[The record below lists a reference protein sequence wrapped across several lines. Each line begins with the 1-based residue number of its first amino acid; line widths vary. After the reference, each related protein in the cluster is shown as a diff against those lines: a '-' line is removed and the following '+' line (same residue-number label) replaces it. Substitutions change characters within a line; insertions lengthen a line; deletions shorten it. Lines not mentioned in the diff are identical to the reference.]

1 METEETKKALNT
13 DRQIRRL
20 GVFLTIPL
28 VAVIIVLCFLGAEW
42 RETLLVQRI
51 IVEGARILPVKYI
64 NTLTEI
70 KNSTMMRDLNL
81 YDIQEKLRVEPF
93 IKNICVTRQYPD
105 AININITERV
115 PIATVNSKQ
124 LRYIDNEGILLPYL
138 ETAVKLDLPII
149 NGVKGI
155 ENAKIG
161 KAIENSE
168 IHEAIQILQTAL
180 AIDSTMYRFISE
192 VNMKDGD
199 DVLLFSTEAAIPIIL
214 GRDNYPAK
222 LLMLQTFW
230 SNYVRLQNTDRL
242 RQIDLRFN
250 DQVVVKWVTDN

>member
-1 METEETKKALNT
+1 METKKVIST
-13 DRQIRRL
+13 EKRIRRL
-20 GVFLTIPL
+20 GIFLTIPL

-42 RETLLVQRI
+42 RETLPLKRI
-51 IVEGARILPVKYI
+51 IIDGARILPVKYI
-64 NTLTEI
+64 NTLSEI
-70 KNSTMMRDLNL
+70 KNGTMLNDLNL
-81 YDIQEKLRVEPF
+81 NDIQKKLSVEPF
-93 IKNICVTRQYPD
+93 IKNLCVTRQYPD

-115 PIATVNSKQ
+115 PIATVNSQQ
-124 LRYIDNEGILLPYL
+124 LRYIDDDGVLLPYL

-149 NGVKGI
+149 NGIKGI

-168 IHEAIQILQTAL
+168 IQEAIQILQTAIE
-180 AIDSTMYRFISE
+180 IDSTMYRFISE
-192 VNMKDGD
+192 VNMKNGD
-199 DVLLFSTEAAIPIIL
+199 DVLLFSTEAAIPIII

-230 SNYVRLQNTDRL
+230 SNYVRAQNADRL
-242 RQIDLRFN
+242 KQIDLRFN